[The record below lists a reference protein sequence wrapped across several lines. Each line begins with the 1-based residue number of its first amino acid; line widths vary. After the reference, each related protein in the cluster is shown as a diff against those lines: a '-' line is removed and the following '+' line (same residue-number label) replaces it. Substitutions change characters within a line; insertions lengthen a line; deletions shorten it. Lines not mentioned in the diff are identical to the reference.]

1 MPSLSFFGLQNAD
14 LEVLG
19 GGDLNHG
26 PLGFES
32 GNGAAMGF
40 GGRLI
45 KGGSKPGTFRFRV
58 GDGVRRPSKTAKS
71 AFSASKTL
79 IWRFWK
85 EGLNQ
90 LLPLLMGG

>member
-1 MPSLSFFGLQNAD
+1 MPSLSFFGLENAD

-40 GGRLI
+40 GGRLV
-45 KGGSKPGTFRFRV
+45 KVGSKPGTFRF
-58 GDGVRRPSKTAKS
+58 
-71 AFSASKTL
+71 
-79 IWRFWK
+79 
-85 EGLNQ
+85 
-90 LLPLLMGG
+90 